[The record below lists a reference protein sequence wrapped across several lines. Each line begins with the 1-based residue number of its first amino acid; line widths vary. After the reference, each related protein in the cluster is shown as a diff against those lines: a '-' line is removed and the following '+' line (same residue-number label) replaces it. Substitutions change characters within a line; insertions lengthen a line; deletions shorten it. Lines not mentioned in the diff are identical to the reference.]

1 MTLLSWRQVASLT
14 FELTTSPHPLRWS
27 SSTSYHERRLGSPRR
42 LGRSQPC
49 VVFEWLREAQNRRRQ
64 AAGTLE
70 KGKVLHGCC
79 TASVA
84 KQRFGRTRQ
93 LHPEFQTT
101 HLVHLCPCMIFLT
114 LCLHTRIG
122 AVAQHQA
129 QSTLGLLTPMIED
142 AFELKDKSQA
152 QREMERWSA
161 ERTRERD
168 QTRHAAKPRRFS
180 APIDTASPTP
190 QPAANQSAAAQE
202 QTLQEPSAS
211 ASQEPHRTADAMT
224 VHEADA
230 PEVVEELCEPNLV
243 VHLEEPE
250 EASMQDIV
258 ILQQRMQLEQLRRDK
273 STAEHERESL
283 RSQVASLQR
292 SFKSGSPSH
301 TSCEAGD
308 MSGDSLSG
316 SSSSSSGRAR
326 GEVLKPFLQKSL
338 RTLKA
343 AGVGQRRTLALGVL
357 ILGTLALVF
366 RMLTRVDRE
375 SMPDTE
381 WDLEID
387 HSEMQ
392 RLVAALTADKA
403 HAALRGGLATVRGN
417 GTMALDRDLVS
428 VKTILNDLHRKSLK
442 NHGHAATQLVRD
454 NLRLES
460 ELRQL
465 RSQIAS

>member
-1 MTLLSWRQVASLT
+1 
-14 FELTTSPHPLRWS
+14 
-27 SSTSYHERRLGSPRR
+27 
-42 LGRSQPC
+42 
-49 VVFEWLREAQNRRRQ
+49 
-64 AAGTLE
+64 
-70 KGKVLHGCC
+70 
-79 TASVA
+79 
-84 KQRFGRTRQ
+84 
-93 LHPEFQTT
+93 
-101 HLVHLCPCMIFLT
+101 MIFLT

-168 QTRHAAKPRRFS
+168 QTHHAAKPRRFS

-211 ASQEPHRTADAMT
+211 ASEEPHRTADAMT
-224 VHEADA
+224 LHEADA
-230 PEVVEELCEPNLV
+230 PEVFEELCKPDLV

-292 SFKSGSPSH
+292 SSQSGSPSH
-301 TSCEAGD
+301 KSCETGE

-316 SSSSSSGRAR
+316 SSSSNSGGRAR
-326 GEVLKPFLQKSL
+326 SEVLNPFLQKSL

-375 SMPDTE
+375 TMPDTE

-403 HAALRGGLATVRGN
+403 HAALRGGLATARGN

-460 ELRQL
+460 KLRQL